1 MESWDDIREWRRSV
15 RSQLRLKRSAFPS
28 GDKETVRLTVYDLM
42 REHFPELR
50 FACLGFYWPF
60 QGEIDVRHLVRNFLA
75 LGAEAALPV
84 VVESRQPLEFWS
96 WRPQIKLTRGVLKIP
111 VPSDRSPVQPT
122 VLLVPLLGFD
132 AAGYRLGYGGGYYD
146 RTLATLAQKPLTI
159 GIGYEVGRLQT
170 IYPQPHDRPMDAIV
184 TESGVVR
191 FRHRDGPL
199 GDAVRSSKSPQR
211 TGG

>member
-1 MESWDDIREWRRSV
+1 MAPFGAILNCGLKGALF
-15 RSQLRLKRSAFPS
+15 LR
-28 GDKETVRLTVYDLM
+28 GEKETVKLTVYNLM

-60 QGEIDVRHLVRNFLA
+60 QGEIDVRDLVRNFLT

-84 VVESRQPLEFWS
+84 VVEARQPLEFW
-96 WRPQIKLTRGVLKIP
+96 WWCPRMKLTHGIWNIP

-132 AAGYRLGYGGGYYD
+132 GAGYRLGHGGGYYD
-146 RTLATLAQKPLTI
+146 RTLATFAQKPLSI
-159 GIGYEVGRLQT
+159 GTGYELGGLQT
-170 IYPQPHDRPMDAIV
+170 IYPQPHDIPMDAIV

-191 FRHRDGPL
+191 FRHRDWLL

>member
-1 MESWDDIREWRRSV
+1 MESRDDIRDWRRSV
-15 RSQLRLKRSAFPS
+15 RSKLRLKRSALTRV
-28 GDKETVRLTVYDLM
+28 DKETVRLTVCDLI
-42 REHFPELR
+42 RESFPELR
-50 FACLGFYWPF
+50 DACIGFYWPF

-84 VVESRQPLEFWS
+84 VVEGRQPLEFWS
-96 WRPQIKLTRGVLKIP
+96 WRPRMKLTRGVWNIP

-132 AAGYRLGYGGGYYD
+132 GAGYRLGHGGGYYD
-146 RTLATLAQKPLTI
+146 RTLATVTQKPLTI
-159 GIGYEVGRLQT
+159 GIGYELGRLQT
-170 IYPQPHDRPMDAIV
+170 IYPQPHDIPMDAIV

-191 FRHRDGPL
+191 YRRRDGLL
-199 GDAVRSSKSPQR
+199 GDPIRSSKSPQR

>member
-1 MESWDDIREWRRSV
+1 MAPFGAFSTPVEAER
-15 RSQLRLKRSAFPS
+15 FPS

-84 VVESRQPLEFWS
+84 VVEARQPLEFWS
-96 WRPQIKLTRGVLKIP
+96 WRPRIKLTRGVWNIP

>member
-15 RSQLRLKRSAFPS
+15 RSQHRLKRSAFPS

-84 VVESRQPLEFWS
+84 VVEAR
-96 WRPQIKLTRGVLKIP
+96 
-111 VPSDRSPVQPT
+111 
-122 VLLVPLLGFD
+122 
-132 AAGYRLGYGGGYYD
+132 
-146 RTLATLAQKPLTI
+146 
-159 GIGYEVGRLQT
+159 GRLQT

>member
-15 RSQLRLKRSAFPS
+15 RSQLRFKRRGLPP
-28 GDKETVRLTVYDLM
+28 GEKESVRLRVCDLM

-50 FACLGFYWPF
+50 FSCLGFYWPF

-84 VVESRQPLEFWS
+84 VVEARQPLEFWS
-96 WRPQIKLTRGVLKIP
+96 WRPRITLTRGVWNIP
-111 VPSDRSPVQPT
+111 VPSNRNPVQPT

-132 AAGYRLGYGGGYYD
+132 AAGYRLGHGGGYYD
-146 RTLATLAQKPLTI
+146 RTLATVAQKPLTI
-159 GIGYEVGRLQT
+159 GIGYELGRLQT
-170 IYPQPHDRPMDAIV
+170 IYPQPHDIPMDVIV

-191 FRHRDGPL
+191 FRRRDGL
-199 GDAVRSSKSPQR
+199 CAVRS
-211 TGG
+211 